1 MINLKDTII
10 SKFGS
15 VNKFCESVDPKVM
28 SKQTIYKLIKNNKPN
43 PTIMTVVALSHYL
56 EVDILEIIDTFKT
69 MNKEEVLWNS

>member
-15 VNKFCESVDPKVM
+15 VNKFCESVDHKVM

-69 MNKEEVLWNS
+69 MNKEEVL